1 MLETVQR
8 IKAPFYVPVLLI
20 ANQKDLEHSR
30 RVPTEDGQAMAVSF
44 NCHFAEIT
52 AAQEAEGLA
61 YSLNSLF
68 REVRT
73 LKSQRTPAVR
83 QTGRSRPALQ
93 HVSKLFSSLIGR
105 GGTQQDDQAEDASP
119 KSRGIVKKRP
129 SFSL

>member
-83 QTGRSRPALQ
+83 QTGRSRPAF
-93 HVSKLFSSLIGR
+93 VSKLFSSLIGR
-105 GGTQQDDQAEDASP
+105 GGAQHDDQAEDAP
-119 KSRGIVKKRP
+119 HKSRGIVKKRP